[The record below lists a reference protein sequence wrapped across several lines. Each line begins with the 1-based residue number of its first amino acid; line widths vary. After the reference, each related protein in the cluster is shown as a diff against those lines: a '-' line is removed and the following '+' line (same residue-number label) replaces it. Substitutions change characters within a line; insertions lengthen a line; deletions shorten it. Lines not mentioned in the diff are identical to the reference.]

1 MFFFIYKEENRRYK
15 KKISFFISRKDQF
28 LSLRVYYS
36 LLSDMHNISNTV
48 IFLNIIL
55 SLKNKQKHSLIFK
68 TLITVCVP
76 CLFEVLF
83 WHFSTLYKSKPKSVR
98 GNVYPPPLLPE
109 EQVGGKSRGFL
120 LLSQC
125 QGKWGSRRQSS
136 RIFQ

>member
-36 LLSDMHNISNTV
+36 LLSDMHNISKTV

-83 WHFSTLYKSKPKSVR
+83 
-98 GNVYPPPLLPE
+98 
-109 EQVGGKSRGFL
+109 
-120 LLSQC
+120 
-125 QGKWGSRRQSS
+125 
-136 RIFQ
+136 